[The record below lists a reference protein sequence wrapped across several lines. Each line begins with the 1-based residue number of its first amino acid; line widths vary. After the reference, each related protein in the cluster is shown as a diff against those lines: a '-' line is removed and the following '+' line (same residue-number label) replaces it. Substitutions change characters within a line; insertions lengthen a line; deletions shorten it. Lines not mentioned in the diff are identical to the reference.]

1 MSHYQSYKN
10 SSQMKKYPSDYPSH
24 YLNKKRAEHEMD
36 PSIKKRYEYDDK
48 YDRFDK
54 YDKYNQS
61 TNYSMGYPN
70 SYHSTKN
77 TNYRIKDYHY
87 PNKNYH
93 GSNYPNS
100 KSPRKDYK
108 KPYPKYSTDNEG
120 VRNLSHCEIPSPPKK
135 KEICQDPKDGYL
147 SSAGFNSLMRS
158 IPSQQGPYQQQTYQ
172 RIYQN
177 QQNINI
183 SIISNKPLNLDPS
196 QCEKHVMTSTV
207 NSTTILNGN
216 SLNKRRFSSS
226 NSGDHALSRDRDRDK
241 RDSDKAKNFN
251 KASYKEPDPNI
262 LSSPEKKF
270 KSNILKPKNKAVLPI
285 FNKKDIQLPDNP
297 YEKSNVKLPMLE
309 YSTLSTPNRNYSSN
323 SFGSAMLLEP
333 SITPV
338 SSENVSGCGSTFDM
352 LGEGNTNFTLK
363 NNAELKPSYLLSKIP
378 NLKLLSNFLD
388 PSLLNE
394 EKYDKIP
401 PSKDTNKFFLVYDEK
416 YNDAIEKYT
425 EHNILERNRLK
436 GEEESLKLSID
447 KLEHEMR
454 KFKFKIQEKEWKVQQ
469 LNSKAAGLETELNDR
484 MDIES

>member
-10 SSQMKKYPSDYPSH
+10 SSQIKKYPSDYPSH

-36 PSIKKRYEYDDK
+36 PSVKKRYEYDDK

-54 YDKYNQS
+54 YDKYNQQS
-61 TNYSMGYPN
+61 KYGMGYPN
-70 SYHSTKN
+70 SYNSTKN

-87 PNKNYH
+87 PNKPYR
-93 GSNYPNS
+93 GSNYSNN

-108 KPYPKYSTDNEG
+108 KPYPKYSTENEG

-135 KEICQDPKDGYL
+135 KDICQDQKDGYL
-147 SSAGFNSLMRS
+147 SSSGFNSLMRN

-183 SIISNKPLNLDPS
+183 SIISNKPINLDPS
-196 QCEKHVMTSTV
+196 QCEKHVMSSTV

-226 NSGDHALSRDRDRDK
+226 NSVDPTLSRDRDRDK

-251 KASYKEPDPNI
+251 KSSYKESDSNS
-262 LSSPEKKF
+262 LNSPEKKF
-270 KSNILKPKNKAVLPI
+270 KSNILKPKNKVALPV
-285 FNKKDIQLPDNP
+285 FNKKDVHLPDNP
-297 YEKSNVKLPMLE
+297 YEKSSVKLPILE
-309 YSTLSTPNRNYSSN
+309 YSVLSTNRNYSTN
-323 SFGSAMLLEP
+323 SFGSGMPLEP
-333 SITPV
+333 SVTPV
-338 SSENVSGCGSTFDM
+338 SSENVSGCGSTFDI
-352 LGEGNTNFTLK
+352 LGEGVMNFTPK

-378 NLKLLSNFLD
+378 NTKLVSHFVD

-416 YNDAIEKYT
+416 YEEAIEQYT
-425 EHNILERNRLK
+425 SPNILERNRLE
-436 GEEESLKLSID
+436 GEREALELNID
-447 KLEHEMR
+447 KLEHEIR
-454 KFKFKIQEKEWKVQQ
+454 KCQYKIQEKEWKVQQ
-469 LNSKAAGLETELNDR
+469 LNSKTAGLDTSFTER
-484 MDIES
+484 MEIES